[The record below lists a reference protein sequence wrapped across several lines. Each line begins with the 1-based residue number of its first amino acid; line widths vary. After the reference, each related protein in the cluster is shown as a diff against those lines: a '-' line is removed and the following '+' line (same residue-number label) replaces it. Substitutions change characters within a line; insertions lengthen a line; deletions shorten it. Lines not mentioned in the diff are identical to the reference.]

1 MCHYYRYIYIIHP
14 YTCTCTKWYIVVAS
28 KIKELPTLY
37 WLPKL
42 HKSPYGSRFI
52 AASNICTTKPL
63 SRLLIGCLSLVVT
76 QFREYCEG
84 ILVSGLSIS
93 LRLVPQY
100 CRLMLIRLAPFVP
113 SCHAS
118 LAYMYTWL
126 MRVIR
131 TYIHVHVRAHTL
143 LHVRTYV
150 HVRVINPHVPGP
162 APYVHLRFATR
173 TRTYVHTC
181 TRARSPE
188 RKKALHTGLGTV
200 C

>member
-1 MCHYYRYIYIIHP
+1 M
-14 YTCTCTKWYIVVAS
+14 KQ
-28 KIKELPTLY
+28 LPTLY

-63 SRLLIGCLSLVVT
+63 SRLLLGCLSLVVT
-76 QFREYCEG
+76 HFREHCEG

-131 TYIHVHVRAHTL
+131 TYIHVRAHTL

-150 HVRVINPHVPGP
+150 RVRVINVHEPGP
-162 APYVHLRFATR
+162 APYVHLRFA